1 MGMALAAPMGVA
13 ERDDGPDA
21 TVAASPPEPTDRHLD
36 VLGWVHREATT
47 TMLRAQ
53 TEDDRTALLREG
65 WHLRAP
71 TWIQSTS
78 AVNLGDFPMLDDPTA
93 RAERDLKTLEWVI
106 EDNRRLAA
114 GKPTQADDSEAQA
127 AEPTRLDHWLR
138 RLIPRQWILHLKAH
152 REWVAAGGTALLI
165 IVWATASFA
174 SRRSDPAAPAPP
186 VERPRRR
193 RRGRHHSTAS
203 PSSTLSGAL
212 AGTPE
217 SPRRA
222 RHSHR

>member
-1 MGMALAAPMGVA
+1 MALAAPMAVA
-13 ERDDGPDA
+13 ERDEGLES
-21 TVAASPPEPTDRHLD
+21 TAAAGPPEPADRHLE

-106 EDNRRLAA
+106 EENRRLAA
-114 GKPTQADDSEAQA
+114 GKPGQAGEAETPA
-127 AEPTRLDHWLR
+127 ADATRLDHWLR
-138 RLIPRQWILHLKAH
+138 RLIPREWILRLKAH

-174 SRRSDPAAPAPP
+174 TRTSAPSTQAPP
-186 VERPRRR
+186 VERSRRR
-193 RRGRHHSTAS
+193 RRSRHHGS
-203 PSSTLSGAL
+203 PSACSTISGAL
-212 AGTPE
+212 ASHPE
-217 SPRRA
+217 ATRRT